1 MKRITGLF
9 CLLSIVSALFFVS
22 FGAAQEVGQ
31 EENAPPATVTSI
43 KVKGNKAIS
52 TNVIVSKMKTRIGSP
67 YQDNVISDDLKR
79 LYLSGYFSDIKIDTE
94 DYKQGLRVIVTV
106 VERPIIEEITFTG
119 NRGLN
124 MREDKLLEALKS
136 KKGQYLDY
144 PDLAEDVSILKKM
157 YEKRGF
163 THASIDHKV
172 DIDPE
177 SNKANVSFNVIED
190 RRIRIKN
197 IFIRGNLA
205 FSDGRIL
212 RLIKTKRA
220 WLFNRGALKE
230 DVLKED
236 IERIKAFYQR
246 EGFSDVAADFA
257 IRSDE
262 TRPFLYIT
270 ITIQEGKKYLVGS
283 VNIDGNKE
291 MPEKE
296 ILSVIKF
303 CVPGDVFSRES
314 MARDIASIQG
324 AYFDRG
330 YIFANVKETTSL
342 DPHTGRVDITYG
354 ISEQEV
360 AYVDKIKVR
369 GNVKTKD
376 IVVRRELRIRPGDRF
391 DGEKLRRSKEK
402 LHNLGFFEEVSYDV
416 EGGSAPDK
424 KDLVVE
430 VKESKTGAFS
440 FGGGYSSIDEFMG
453 FVEIEQRNFDWKN
466 FPYFT
471 GAGQDLKLRASF
483 GTVSQGYVLSF
494 TEPWVFDYPVSFGFD
509 LYKRQHDREEDVGY
523 GYSEKVTGG
532 DLRLGK
538 EISDYVN
545 VNMMY
550 RYDTID
556 ITDIAAD
563 ASNDLLKEYGEN
575 SISSLSAGISFDS
588 RDNVFS
594 PRTGDLLTGN
604 LEGAGGILG
613 GDKDFFKFFGRASHF
628 FPMPRGAALELRGRL
643 GLAKP
648 YGDSDDIPVYERF
661 FAGGSNTIRGYHERG
676 IGPVDSS
683 SSDPLGGESLI
694 VANIEYIYP
703 LFDFL
708 KVATFID
715 TGNVWAKFDDIGS
728 GGFKSGLGLGVRVKT
743 PIGPIRVDYGIP
755 LNKEP
760 GEDERGSGR
769 FHFSVSHGF

>member
-22 FGAAQEVGQ
+22 SGAAQEVPQ
-31 EENAPPATVTSI
+31 EEYTPPATVTSI
-43 KVKGNKAIS
+43 KVEGNKAIS

-79 LYLSGYFSDIKIDTE
+79 LYLLGYFSDIKIDTE

-163 THASIDHKV
+163 TDASIDYKV
-172 DIDPE
+172 DIDSE
-177 SNKANVSFNVIED
+177 SNKAKVSFNVIED
-190 RRIRIKN
+190 KRIRIKN
-197 IFIRGNLA
+197 IFIKGNLA

-257 IRSDE
+257 TRSDE

-270 ITIQEGKKYLVGS
+270 ITIREGKKYLVGS

-303 CVPGDVFSRES
+303 CVPGKVFSRES

-330 YIFANVKETTSL
+330 YIFANVNETTSL
-342 DPHTGRVDITYG
+342 NPHTGRVDITYG
-354 ISEQEV
+354 IFEQEV

-402 LHNLGFFEEVSYDV
+402 LNNLGFFEEVSYDV
-416 EGGSAPDK
+416 EGGSASDK

-538 EISDYVN
+538 EISDYLN

-575 SISSLSAGISFDS
+575 SISSLSAGLSFDS
-588 RDNVFS
+588 RDNVFN
-594 PRTGDLLTGN
+594 PRTGNLLTGN

-648 YGDSDDIPVYERF
+648 YGDSDDIPLYERF
-661 FAGGSNTIRGYHERG
+661 FAGGSNTIRGYHERK

-708 KVATFID
+708 KVAAFVD

-728 GGFKSGLGLGVRVKT
+728 GGFKSGLGLGARVKT